1 MEPRRSSRV
10 TSRIDRASDG
20 ADFGTV
26 ERMRRFAERFLHVD
40 MDAFF
45 VEVERLRSADL
56 RGRAVIVGGLGPRG
70 VVASASYEARRRGV
84 RSAMPM
90 IEARRRAPHG
100 RFVAPDHPRYRAVSD
115 EVFAV
120 LRSFTPEVES
130 LSIDEAFLDI
140 AGLRLHYQEP
150 AAVGTAIRQRI
161 REEIGIPSSVGIAS
175 SKFVAKTASGKAK
188 PDGMRVIAAGAEL
201 VFLHPLPI
209 RDLWGVGAVTQAALA
224 SLGIAT
230 IGDLASTPSVTL
242 ERHLGPTV
250 GAQLAALARA
260 EDDRPVVTDSSARSI
275 SVEETY
281 PNDLTTSEAI
291 ERELLRLCDRLAARL
306 RLSGLGGR
314 TVTLK
319 VRFGDFTTVSR
330 SRTLADPL
338 HRRPD
343 LWEEGRRLLDRA
355 RLGGRSV
362 RLLGIGLSGLVGVAV
377 PEQLSLTHHERDAVA
392 DAAERVRSRF
402 GDEAVLPARL
412 IDPPEEHPRQQGSK
426 MPKGREK
433 QQES

>member
-1 MEPRRSSRV
+1 
-10 TSRIDRASDG
+10 
-20 ADFGTV
+20 
-26 ERMRRFAERFLHVD
+26 MRRFAERFLHVD

-70 VVASASYEARRRGV
+70 VVASASYEARNRGV

-90 IEARRRAPHG
+90 IEARRRCPHA
-100 RFVAPDHPRYRAVSD
+100 RFVTPDHRRYRAVSD

-120 LRSFTPEVES
+120 LRSFTPEVEA

-188 PDGMRVIAAGAEL
+188 PDGIRVIAAGAEL
-201 VFLHPLPI
+201 AFLHPLPI
-209 RDLWGVGAVTQAALA
+209 SDLWGVGAVTQAALA

-230 IGDLASTPSVTL
+230 IGDLATTPSVTL
-242 ERHLGPTV
+242 QRHLGQTV

-281 PNDLTTSEAI
+281 PDDLTTSEAI

-306 RLSGLGGR
+306 HRSGLGGR

-319 VRFGDFTTVSR
+319 VRFEDFTTVSR
-330 SRTLADPL
+330 SRRSPIRSIDAPTS
-338 HRRPD
+338 
-343 LWEEGRRLLDRA
+343 GRRA
-355 RLGGRSV
+355 GGCSIGFVSGGGRFGSSESASPDWSASRCRSSSRSPITSV
-362 RLLGIGLSGLVGVAV
+362 TRSPTPQSRCALVSGTRSASRPADRSTRGASTPTRVEDAQGKRKTAGVVNAGLGI
-377 PEQLSLTHHERDAVA
+377 LTARTRPRD
-392 DAAERVRSRF
+392 
-402 GDEAVLPARL
+402 
-412 IDPPEEHPRQQGSK
+412 
-426 MPKGREK
+426 GR
-433 QQES
+433 